1 MNFLYEK
8 LDSIVFNK
16 KFTKNDVCIKNKK
29 T

>member
-16 KFTKNDVCIKNKK
+16 KFTKNDVFIKNKK